1 MENIFI
7 NSLDE
12 YRKKCDMFLLSD
24 EFQSFLDSFGVTC
37 VMKKYY
43 DAFLRQC
50 DGGKRVRA
58 YLVQLGYEIFAKD
71 VKADKAFLPSLSYE
85 LFQTGI
91 LAHDDIIDNSETRR
105 FKPSMHM
112 DLGGGHPGISKSICA
127 GDFGIVAA
135 LEIIARSDFDDKT
148 KLRAISHQNKV
159 FVSTI
164 AGELRDIEFSGTTDV
179 QEKDILYMNHL
190 KTAQYTVSGPLV
202 LGAIL
207 SGADEKS
214 IQQTEKF
221 GNLVG
226 IAFQIRDDIL
236 GMFGDEKKLGKSV
249 TADMCEG
256 KQTVLSAHFINNS
269 SEEDK
274 AAFYKIY
281 GKEASGEKELLA
293 VRELLIKSGSF
304 EYAKSLCESMVNDAA
319 KILEQLDIS
328 NESKNKLLGLL
339 DYMTKRVN

>member
-1 MENIFI
+1 MKNIFI

-12 YRKKCDMFLLSD
+12 YRKKCDSFLLSD

-58 YLVQLGYEIFAKD
+58 YLVQLGYELFGKD

-112 DLGGGHPGISKSICA
+112 DLGGGHSGISKSICA
-127 GDFGIVAA
+127 GDFGIIAA
-135 LEIIARSDFDDKT
+135 IEIIARSDFDEKT
-148 KLRAISHQNKV
+148 KLKAISHQNKI
-159 FVSTI
+159 FISTI
-164 AGELRDIEFSGTTDV
+164 AGELRDIEFSGRMDI
-179 QEKDILYMNHL
+179 QEQEILDMNYL

-207 SGADEKS
+207 AGADEKS
-214 IQQTEKF
+214 IQQTAKF

-236 GMFGDEKKLGKSV
+236 GMFGDEKKVGKSV

-256 KQTVLSAHFINNS
+256 KQTVISAHFINNS
-269 SEEDK
+269 SKKDR
-274 AAFYKIY
+274 AAFYEIY

-293 VRELLIKSGSF
+293 VRELLIKNGSL
-304 EYAKSLCESMVNDAA
+304 EYAKSLCESMVHDASG
-319 KILEQLDIS
+319 ILEQMDIS
-328 NESKNKLLGLL
+328 SESKNKLLGLL